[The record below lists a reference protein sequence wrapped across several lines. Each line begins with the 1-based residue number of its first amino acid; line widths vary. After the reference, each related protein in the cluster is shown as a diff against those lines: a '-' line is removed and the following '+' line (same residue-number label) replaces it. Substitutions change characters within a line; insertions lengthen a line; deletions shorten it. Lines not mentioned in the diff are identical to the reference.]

1 MNLKK
6 TNRILEKKKKK
17 DDKEG
22 DEEREEDTK
31 KVVRNEFLVKIF
43 SKILKIQV
51 KITRTSK
58 KFFQIWQCC
67 SYQLHEFYFYHFFP
81 LFFALFLLFHPKD
94 QEKNEEKTWRSQKM
108 VEQTQ
113 FSKVKNRKILNL
125 LLFAG
130 LQAVFVEVVHSLR
143 GAFPFRFQVNNSSPY
158 KLATYSHS

>member
-58 KFFQIWQCC
+58 KFFQI
-67 SYQLHEFYFYHFFP
+67 
-81 LFFALFLLFHPKD
+81 
-94 QEKNEEKTWRSQKM
+94 
-108 VEQTQ
+108 
-113 FSKVKNRKILNL
+113 
-125 LLFAG
+125 
-130 LQAVFVEVVHSLR
+130 
-143 GAFPFRFQVNNSSPY
+143 
-158 KLATYSHS
+158 